1 MGLKLTN
8 EEIEAIKYYMESK
21 FENINQLLVSDSR
34 TDIAFLSDEQN
45 EGVVFSYAKDNV
57 IRYLDVIKNI
67 YRAIMKSY
75 LNKGVKDRW
84 SFARKTNLTEIEKFK
99 NEPFI
104 DRFLFVSLDKNGS
117 SEDKNGF
124 LNNHA
129 IAYICGDSNVPYM
142 KLDDALNTNNRYIII
157 SPFTKVIN
165 ISESSDIEINGNKIN
180 TYTVNLEKQELE
192 AMSEADKVDLY
203 NHIIANSDNVNQ
215 TLHDAVFLEKENISN
230 YESIRELEKQIADFE
245 ALIAKKEIQKDYS
258 ESERNADELDLA
270 ELTDKLE
277 VFKNRSAEIFNSIKN
292 NNKFMTNW
300 KKNITVYLMA
310 EFYDIEKQVAAEIE
324 ADNEFQKAREEI
336 LLEKAKLKRIDLEK
350 ESFENI
356 VKQLKNE
363 CIENI
368 KTVEKLKED
377 IARLIGKQQN
387 YAKIAG
393 NMGASYSALNNA
405 FEMKKKAESLEN
417 LIRTIKLKVDV
428 IESEHDV
435 IVGSEKLIKISEINN
450 QISILLNYLNNPKT
464 VVAKSKLTRFDEM
477 IIVEENELKRNIA
490 RAILDIRGEAEL
502 KKLRDDIDIIEDKS
516 PFKKFLGLFTGQN
529 KLDEFI
535 LEQIDIRQNTIK
547 KALSKNLRLDHNY
560 SIHELVAEIRMFI
573 KDNEDDTL
581 VQDDI
586 ADLEALEKEIA
597 KSFVIIESKV
607 DDIIHEKENKN
618 LPVSTKLSKKEL
630 IEIETYRFLNKYGYD
645 KADEYIKEDAV
656 YRDSTANEIA
666 RIIEYINTSKVIEI

>member
-21 FENINQLLVSDSR
+21 FENINQLLISDSR
-34 TDIAFLSDEQN
+34 TDIAFLSDEKN
-45 EGVVFSYAKDNV
+45 EGIEFSYAKDNI
-57 IRYLDVIKNI
+57 IRYLEVIKNI

-75 LNKGVKDRW
+75 LGKGKKDRW
-84 SFARKTNLTEIEKFK
+84 SFARRTNTSEIEKFK
-99 NEPFI
+99 NEPYI
-104 DRFLFVSLDKNGS
+104 DSFLFVSLDKSGVSDVS
-117 SEDKNGF
+117 SIG
-124 LNNHA
+124 NNSV
-129 IAYICGDSNVPYM
+129 IAYICGDSNIPFM
-142 KLDDALNTNNRYIII
+142 KLEDALNSNNKYIIVA
-157 SPFTKVIN
+157 PFTRVLN
-165 ISESSDIEINGNKIN
+165 VSESSDIEINGNKIS

-192 AMSEADKVDLY
+192 TMTELDKEDLY
-203 NHIIANSDNVNQ
+203 THIIGNSDLVNQ

-230 YESIRELEKQIADFE
+230 YESIRELEKQITDFE
-245 ALIAKKEIQKDYS
+245 ALITKKEIQKDYS
-258 ESERNADELDLA
+258 ESERNADEADLA
-270 ELTDKLE
+270 ELNEKLD

-292 NNKFMTNW
+292 NNKFMTSW

-310 EFYDIEKQVAAEIE
+310 EFSDIEKQVAAELE
-324 ADNEFQKAREEI
+324 ADNEFQKAKEEI

-350 ESFENI
+350 ESFEKI
-356 VKQLKNE
+356 VEQLKKE
-363 CIENI
+363 AIENI
-368 KTVEKLKED
+368 KAIERLKED
-377 IARLIGKQQN
+377 IARLISKQQN

-393 NMGASYSALNNA
+393 NMNASYSALNNA
-405 FEMKKKAESLEN
+405 FEMKKKAEALEN
-417 LIRTIKLKVDV
+417 LIRTIKLKIDV
-428 IESEHDV
+428 IAAEHDV

-464 VVAKSKLTRFDEM
+464 IVAKSKLTRFDEM
-477 IIVEENELKRNIA
+477 IVVEENELKRNIA
-490 RAILDIRGEAEL
+490 KTILDIRGNAEL
-502 KKLRDDIDIIEDKS
+502 KKLKDDIEIIEDKS
-516 PFKKFLGLFTGQN
+516 PIKKFLGMFTGQN
-529 KLDEFI
+529 RLDDFI

-547 KALSKNLRLDHNY
+547 KALSKSLRLDNNY

-573 KDNEDDTL
+573 NENEDDEL

-618 LPVSTKLSKKEL
+618 LPVSSKLSKKEL

-645 KADEYIKEDAV
+645 RSDEYAKEEAV
-656 YRDSTANEIA
+656 YRDTTANEIT

>member
-21 FENINQLLVSDSR
+21 FENINQLLISDSR
-34 TDIAFLSDEQN
+34 TDIAFLSDEKN
-45 EGVVFSYAKDNV
+45 EGIEFSYAKDNI
-57 IRYLDVIKNI
+57 IRYLEVIKNI

-75 LNKGVKDRW
+75 LGKGKKDRW
-84 SFARKTNLTEIEKFK
+84 SFARRTNTSEIEKFK
-99 NEPFI
+99 NEPYI
-104 DRFLFVSLDKNGS
+104 DSFLFVSLDKSGVSDES
-117 SEDKNGF
+117 SMG
-124 LNNHA
+124 NNSV
-129 IAYICGDSNVPYM
+129 IAYICGDSNIPFM
-142 KLDDALNTNNRYIII
+142 KLEDALNSNNKYIIVA
-157 SPFTKVIN
+157 PFTRVLN
-165 ISESSDIEINGNKIN
+165 VSESSDIEINGNKIS

-192 AMSEADKVDLY
+192 TMTELDKEDLY
-203 NHIIANSDNVNQ
+203 THIIGNSDLVNQ

-258 ESERNADELDLA
+258 ESERNADEADLA
-270 ELTDKLE
+270 ELNEKLD

-292 NNKFMTNW
+292 NNKFMTSW

-310 EFYDIEKQVAAEIE
+310 EFSDIEKQVAAELE
-324 ADNEFQKAREEI
+324 ADNEFQKAKEEI

-350 ESFENI
+350 ESFEKI
-356 VKQLKNE
+356 VEQLKKE
-363 CIENI
+363 AIENI
-368 KTVEKLKED
+368 KAIERLKED
-377 IARLIGKQQN
+377 IARLISKQQN

-393 NMGASYSALNNA
+393 NMNASYSALNNA
-405 FEMKKKAESLEN
+405 FEMKKKAEALEN
-417 LIRTIKLKVDV
+417 LIRTIKLKIDV
-428 IESEHDV
+428 IAAEHDV

-464 VVAKSKLTRFDEM
+464 IVAKSKLTRFDEM
-477 IIVEENELKRNIA
+477 IVVEENELKRNIA
-490 RAILDIRGEAEL
+490 KTILDIRGNAEL
-502 KKLRDDIDIIEDKS
+502 KKLKDDIEIIEDKS
-516 PFKKFLGLFTGQN
+516 PIKKFLGMFTGQN
-529 KLDEFI
+529 RLDDFI

-547 KALSKNLRLDHNY
+547 KALSKNLRLDNNY

-573 KDNEDDTL
+573 NENEDDEL

-618 LPVSTKLSKKEL
+618 LPVSSKLSKKEL

-645 KADEYIKEDAV
+645 RSDEYAKEEAV
-656 YRDSTANEIA
+656 YRDTTANEIT

>member
-21 FENINQLLVSDSR
+21 FENINQLLISDSR
-34 TDIAFLSDEQN
+34 TDIAFLSDEKN
-45 EGVVFSYAKDNV
+45 EGIEFSYAKDNI
-57 IRYLDVIKNI
+57 IRYLEVIKNI

-75 LNKGVKDRW
+75 LGKGKKDRW
-84 SFARKTNLTEIEKFK
+84 SFARRTNTSEIEKFK
-99 NEPFI
+99 NEPYI
-104 DRFLFVSLDKNGS
+104 DSFLFVSLDKSGVSDES
-117 SEDKNGF
+117 SIG
-124 LNNHA
+124 NNSV
-129 IAYICGDSNVPYM
+129 IAYICGDSNIPFM
-142 KLDDALNTNNRYIII
+142 KLEDALNSNNKYIIVA
-157 SPFTKVIN
+157 PFTRVLN
-165 ISESSDIEINGNKIN
+165 VSESSDIEINGNKIS

-192 AMSEADKVDLY
+192 TMTELDKEDLY
-203 NHIIANSDNVNQ
+203 THIIGNSDLVNQ

-230 YESIRELEKQIADFE
+230 YESIRELEKQITDFE

-258 ESERNADELDLA
+258 ESERNADEADLA
-270 ELTDKLE
+270 ELNEKLD

-292 NNKFMTNW
+292 NNKFMTSW

-310 EFYDIEKQVAAEIE
+310 EFSDIEKQVAAELE
-324 ADNEFQKAREEI
+324 ADNEFQKAKEEI

-350 ESFENI
+350 ESFEKI
-356 VKQLKNE
+356 VEQLKKE
-363 CIENI
+363 AIENI
-368 KTVEKLKED
+368 KAIEKLKED
-377 IARLIGKQQN
+377 IARLISKQQN

-393 NMGASYSALNNA
+393 NMNASYSALNNA
-405 FEMKKKAESLEN
+405 FEMKKKAEALEN
-417 LIRTIKLKVDV
+417 LIRTIKLKIDV
-428 IESEHDV
+428 IAAEHDV

-464 VVAKSKLTRFDEM
+464 IVAKSKLTRFDEM
-477 IIVEENELKRNIA
+477 IVVEENELKRNIA
-490 RAILDIRGEAEL
+490 KAILDIRGNAEL
-502 KKLRDDIDIIEDKS
+502 KKLKDDIEIIEDKS
-516 PFKKFLGLFTGQN
+516 PIKKFLGMFTGQN
-529 KLDEFI
+529 RLDDFI

-547 KALSKNLRLDHNY
+547 KALSKSLRLDNNY

-573 KDNEDDTL
+573 NENEDDEL

-586 ADLEALEKEIA
+586 ADLEALEKEIS

-618 LPVSTKLSKKEL
+618 LPVSSKLSKKEL

-645 KADEYIKEDAV
+645 RSDEYAKEEAV
-656 YRDSTANEIA
+656 YRDTTANEIT